1 MKDRT
6 LKSNLYHSLGQEV
19 QPKRLGETINYCTEI
34 MKEQM
39 FYKEE
44 PRTSFFQYLSDV
56 FRFEGIPDIYFAG
69 GNLIFCL
76 SDDCQRGRIFH
87 RIFQSLCHFLWWL
100 LCLFFSKAS
109 YME

>member
-56 FRFEGIPDIYFAG
+56 F
-69 GNLIFCL
+69 
-76 SDDCQRGRIFH
+76 
-87 RIFQSLCHFLWWL
+87 L
-100 LCLFFSKAS
+100 LLPHNF
-109 YME
+109 

>member
-56 FRFEGIPDIYFAG
+56 
-69 GNLIFCL
+69 
-76 SDDCQRGRIFH
+76 
-87 RIFQSLCHFLWWL
+87 
-100 LCLFFSKAS
+100 
-109 YME
+109 